1 MRDGGGH
8 SQDRQARLATA
19 LRDNLRRRKAQ
30 QRGRAAASAERTE
43 DRASGGEGG
52 SANKAEERG

>member
-43 DRASGGEGG
+43 DRASGEGG